1 MPNPDALWQDIQKLD
16 DMYEELMWHP
26 DDELQFT
33 HDGEKI
39 IIYNKT
45 KENTKES
52 QKNKILCQNS
62 LHIVKSSFFM
72 PKNQIDKDE
81 MICYVLKLK
90 HQVDGDVGYPGEK
103 EIAHK
108 YLNQVLN
115 KINEYRY
122 QGLTDTGNRS
132 IIHNVERYET

>member
-1 MPNPDALWQDIQKLD
+1 ML
-16 DMYEELMWHP
+16 ELS
-26 DDELQFT
+26 T
-33 HDGEKI
+33 
-39 IIYNKT
+39 YR
-45 KENTKES
+45 KEF
-52 QKNKILCQNS
+52 
-62 LHIVKSSFFM
+62 FFM

-122 QGLTDTGNRS
+122 
-132 IIHNVERYET
+132 